1 MGKAAAKNGDS
12 IKVMEQHQTTVGT
25 NPPVP
30 MPYEFTATID
40 GGLSGDVFIM
50 GQAAAVRGSTAGG
63 GPAHTP
69 ADSPGTTITPPP
81 TNKDGEVARGSTTVL
96 INRKGAAR
104 HGDKSTGCSD
114 AVPPKTS
121 GSVVVKN
128 ELSVTVLI
136 GD

>member
-12 IKVMEQHQTTVGT
+12 IRVMEQHQTKVGT
-25 NPPVP
+25 NPTVP

-50 GQAAAVRGSTAGG
+50 GQAAVVSGSTAGG

-69 ADSPGTTITPPP
+69 ADSPGTTITPTPK
-81 TNKDGEVARGSTTVL
+81 KDGEVVEGSTTVL
-96 INRKGAAR
+96 INRKGATR
-104 HGDKSTGCSD
+104 HGDRSMGCSD
-114 AVPPKTS
+114 AVPPKLI
-121 GSVVVKN
+121 GSVDVKN
-128 ELSVTVLI
+128 VLSVTVLI